1 MLLVENWMNPNVITV
16 DADDSM
22 LDATKLLK
30 EHNIRHLPVLEKGKL
45 VGVIT
50 DRDLKRASPSDATAL
65 EAHELLYLIATIK
78 VREIMTKNP
87 ITVPYNFTIEEA
99 AEILL
104 QAKISGMPVVDK
116 DGDVIGTITQTDL
129 FKVLISLTGVGKKG
143 VQFAFLLEDRA
154 GSIKEVADIIRSYG
168 GRMASILSS
177 YEKAPE
183 GHRYVYIRMYDVD
196 RDKMPQLKEDLK
208 KKAKVL
214 YIVDS
219 RENKREIFIRW
230 LLLGILSK
238 IPMAPLCKRR
248 GRGVEVDIHE
258 IIT

>member
-30 EHNIRHLPVLEKGKL
+30 EHNIRHLPVLEQGKL

-50 DRDLKRASPSDATAL
+50 DRDLKRAAPSDATAL
-65 EAHELLYLIATIK
+65 EAHELLYLIANIK

-87 ITVPYNFTIEEA
+87 ITVPYNYTIEEA
-99 AEILL
+99 AELLL
-104 QAKISGMPVVDK
+104 QARISGMPVVDK

-129 FKVLISLTGVGKKG
+129 FRVLISLTGVGKKG
-143 VQFAFLLEDRA
+143 VQFAFLLEDRP
-154 GSIKEVADIIRSYG
+154 GSIKDVADVIRGYG

-183 GHRYVYIRMYDVD
+183 GHRYVYIRMYDVN
-196 RDKMPQLKEDLK
+196 REKMPQLKEELK
-208 KKAKVL
+208 KKAKML

-219 RENKREIFIRW
+219 RDNKREIFIR
-230 LLLGILSK
+230 
-238 IPMAPLCKRR
+238 
-248 GRGVEVDIHE
+248 
-258 IIT
+258 

>member
-50 DRDLKRASPSDATAL
+50 DRDLKRASPSDATTL
-65 EAHELLYLIATIK
+65 EAHELLYLIANIK
-78 VREIMTKNP
+78 VREIMTRNP
-87 ITVPYNFTIEEA
+87 ITVPYNFTREEA

-104 QAKISGMPVVDK
+104 QARISGMPVVDK
-116 DGDVIGTITQTDL
+116 AGDVIGTITQTDL

-154 GSIKEVADIIRSYG
+154 GSIKEVADVIRSYG

-183 GHRYVYIRMYDVD
+183 HHRYVYIRMYDVD
-196 RDKMPQLKEDLK
+196 RQKMPQLKEDLK

-219 RENKREIFIRW
+219 RENKREIFIR
-230 LLLGILSK
+230 
-238 IPMAPLCKRR
+238 
-248 GRGVEVDIHE
+248 
-258 IIT
+258 

>member
-22 LDATKLLK
+22 LDATKILK

-45 VGVIT
+45 VGVLT
-50 DRDLKRASPSDATAL
+50 DRDLKRASPSDATSL
-65 EAHELLYLIATIK
+65 EAHEMLYLIANIK

-116 DGDVIGTITQTDL
+116 QGDVIGTITQTDL

-154 GSIKEVADIIRSYG
+154 GSIKDVADVIRSYG

-196 RDKMPQLKEDLK
+196 RAKMPQLKEDLK
-208 KKAKVL
+208 KKAKML

-219 RENKREIFIRW
+219 RENKREIFIR
-230 LLLGILSK
+230 
-238 IPMAPLCKRR
+238 
-248 GRGVEVDIHE
+248 
-258 IIT
+258 

>member
-1 MLLVENWMNPNVITV
+1 MLLVENWMNPHVITV

-22 LDATKLLK
+22 LDATKILK

-45 VGVIT
+45 VGIVT

-65 EAHELLYLIATIK
+65 EAHELLYLIANIK
-78 VREIMTKNP
+78 VREIMTTNP

-99 AEILL
+99 AQILL

-116 DGDVIGTITQTDL
+116 NGNVIGTITQTDL

-143 VQFAFLLEDRA
+143 VQFAFLLEDRP
-154 GSIKEVADIIRSYG
+154 GSIKEVTDIIRSYG

-183 GHRYVYIRMYDVD
+183 GHRYAYIRMYDVD
-196 RDKMPQLKEDLK
+196 REKIGQLKEDLK
-208 KKAKVL
+208 KNAKML

-219 RENKREIFIRW
+219 RENKREIFA
-230 LLLGILSK
+230 S
-238 IPMAPLCKRR
+238 
-248 GRGVEVDIHE
+248 
-258 IIT
+258 

>member
-50 DRDLKRASPSDATAL
+50 DRDLKRASASDATTL
-65 EAHELLYLIATIK
+65 EAHELLYLIANIK

-87 ITVPYNFTIEEA
+87 ITVPYNYTIEEA
-99 AEILL
+99 AELLL

-183 GHRYVYIRMYDVD
+183 GHRYVYIRMYDVN
-196 RDKMPQLKEDLK
+196 REKMPQLKEELK

-219 RENKREIFIRW
+219 RENKREIFIR
-230 LLLGILSK
+230 
-238 IPMAPLCKRR
+238 
-248 GRGVEVDIHE
+248 
-258 IIT
+258 

>member
-1 MLLVENWMNPNVITV
+1 
-16 DADDSM
+16 M
-22 LDATKLLK
+22 LDATKILK

-50 DRDLKRASPSDATAL
+50 DRDLKRASPSDATTL

-87 ITVPYNFTIEEA
+87 ITVPYNYTIEEA
-99 AEILL
+99 AELLL

-154 GSIKEVADIIRSYG
+154 GSIKEVADVIRSYG

-183 GHRYVYIRMYDVD
+183 GHRYVYIRMYEVD
-196 RDKMPQLKEDLK
+196 RTKMPQLKEDLK

-219 RENKREIFIRW
+219 RDNKREIFIR
-230 LLLGILSK
+230 
-238 IPMAPLCKRR
+238 
-248 GRGVEVDIHE
+248 
-258 IIT
+258 

>member
-22 LDATKLLK
+22 LDATKILK
-30 EHNIRHLPVLEKGKL
+30 EHNIRHLPVVEKGKL

-50 DRDLKRASPSDATAL
+50 DRDLKRASPSDATTL

-87 ITVPYNFTIEEA
+87 ITVPYNYTIEEA
-99 AEILL
+99 AELLL

-196 RDKMPQLKEDLK
+196 QTKMPQLKEELK

-219 RENKREIFIRW
+219 RDNKREIFIR
-230 LLLGILSK
+230 
-238 IPMAPLCKRR
+238 
-248 GRGVEVDIHE
+248 
-258 IIT
+258 

>member
-1 MLLVENWMNPNVITV
+1 MLLVENWMNPKVITV

-50 DRDLKRASPSDATAL
+50 DRDLKRASPSDATTL
-65 EAHELLYLIATIK
+65 EAHELLYLIANIK
-78 VREIMTKNP
+78 VREIMTRNP

-116 DGDVIGTITQTDL
+116 QGDVIGTITQTDL

-143 VQFAFLLEDRA
+143 VQFAFLLEDQP

-183 GHRYVYIRMYDVD
+183 GQRYVYIRMYEVD
-196 RDKMPQLKEDLK
+196 REKMAQLKEDLK

-219 RENKREIFIRW
+219 RENKREIFIR
-230 LLLGILSK
+230 
-238 IPMAPLCKRR
+238 
-248 GRGVEVDIHE
+248 
-258 IIT
+258 

>member
-1 MLLVENWMNPNVITV
+1 MLLVENWMNPNVVTV

-65 EAHELLYLIATIK
+65 EAHELLYLIANIK

-87 ITVPYNFTIEEA
+87 ITVPYNYTIEEA
-99 AEILL
+99 AELLL
-104 QAKISGMPVVDK
+104 QARISGMPVVDK

-154 GSIKEVADIIRSYG
+154 GSIKDVADVIRAYG

-183 GHRYVYIRMYDVD
+183 GHRYVYIRMYDVN
-196 RDKMPQLKEDLK
+196 REKMPQLKEDLK

-219 RENKREIFIRW
+219 RDNKREIFIR
-230 LLLGILSK
+230 
-238 IPMAPLCKRR
+238 
-248 GRGVEVDIHE
+248 
-258 IIT
+258 

>member
-50 DRDLKRASPSDATAL
+50 DRDLKRASPSDATTL

-78 VREIMTKNP
+78 VREIMTRNP
-87 ITVPYNFTIEEA
+87 ITVPYNYTIEEA

-104 QAKISGMPVVDK
+104 HAKISGMPVVDK

-183 GHRYVYIRMYDVD
+183 GHRYVYIRMYDVN

-208 KKAKVL
+208 KKAKML

-219 RENKREIFIRW
+219 RDNKREIFIR
-230 LLLGILSK
+230 
-238 IPMAPLCKRR
+238 
-248 GRGVEVDIHE
+248 
-258 IIT
+258 

>member
-1 MLLVENWMNPNVITV
+1 MLLVENWMNPKVITADV
-16 DADDSM
+16 DDSM

-50 DRDLKRASPSDATAL
+50 DRDLKRAAPSDATSL
-65 EAHELLYLIATIK
+65 EAHELLYLIANIK

-87 ITVPYNFTIEEA
+87 ITVPHNFTIEEA

-116 DGDVIGTITQTDL
+116 QGNVIGTITQTDL

-143 VQFAFLLEDRA
+143 VQFAFLLEDRP
-154 GSIKEVADIIRSYG
+154 GSIKDVADVIRAHG

-196 RDKMPQLKEDLK
+196 REKMPQLKEELK
-208 KKAKVL
+208 KKARVL

-219 RENKREIFIRW
+219 RDNKREIFVR
-230 LLLGILSK
+230 
-238 IPMAPLCKRR
+238 
-248 GRGVEVDIHE
+248 
-258 IIT
+258 

>member
-22 LDATKLLK
+22 LDATKILK

-65 EAHELLYLIATIK
+65 EAHELLYLIANIK
-78 VREIMTKNP
+78 VREIMTRNP

-99 AEILL
+99 AETLL

-196 RDKMPQLKEDLK
+196 RAKMPQLKEDLK

-219 RENKREIFIRW
+219 RDNKREIFIR
-230 LLLGILSK
+230 
-238 IPMAPLCKRR
+238 
-248 GRGVEVDIHE
+248 
-258 IIT
+258 

>member
-1 MLLVENWMNPNVITV
+1 MLLVENWMSPKVITV

-30 EHNIRHLPVLEKGKL
+30 EHNVRRLLVLEKGKL
-45 VGVIT
+45 VGIVT

-65 EAHELLYLIATIK
+65 EAHELLYLVANIK
-78 VREIMTKNP
+78 VREIMTRNP
-87 ITVPYNFTIEEA
+87 ITVPYNYTIEEA
-99 AEILL
+99 AQILL
-104 QAKISGMPVVDK
+104 QAKISGVPVVNK
-116 DGDVIGTITQTDL
+116 DGEVIGMITQTDL
-129 FKVLISLTGVGKKG
+129 FNVLISLTGVGKKG

-183 GHRYVYIRMYDVD
+183 GHRYAYIRMYDVD
-196 RDKMPQLKEDLK
+196 RDKMQQLKEDLK
-208 KKAKVL
+208 KKAKML

-219 RENKREIFIRW
+219 RENKREIFVR
-230 LLLGILSK
+230 
-238 IPMAPLCKRR
+238 
-248 GRGVEVDIHE
+248 
-258 IIT
+258 

>member
-50 DRDLKRASPSDATAL
+50 DRDLKRASPSDATTL
-65 EAHELLYLIATIK
+65 EAHELLYLIANIK
-78 VREIMTKNP
+78 VREIMTRNP

-143 VQFAFLLEDRA
+143 VQFAFMLEDRA

-177 YEKAPE
+177 YEKVPE

-196 RDKMPQLKEDLK
+196 RQKMPQLKEDLK

-219 RENKREIFIRW
+219 RENKREIFVR
-230 LLLGILSK
+230 
-238 IPMAPLCKRR
+238 
-248 GRGVEVDIHE
+248 
-258 IIT
+258 

>member
-30 EHNIRHLPVLEKGKL
+30 EHSIRHLPVLEKGKL

-50 DRDLKRASPSDATAL
+50 DRDLKRASPSDATTL
-65 EAHELLYLIATIK
+65 EAHELLYLIANIK
-78 VREIMTKNP
+78 VREIMTRNP
-87 ITVPYNFTIEEA
+87 ITVPYNYTIEEA

-104 QAKISGMPVVDK
+104 QAKISGVPVVDK
-116 DGDVIGTITQTDL
+116 DGDVIGMITQTDL

-143 VQFAFLLEDRA
+143 VQFAFMLEDRA

-183 GHRYVYIRMYDVD
+183 GHRYVYIRMYDVH
-196 RDKMPQLKEDLK
+196 RDKMQQLKEDLK
-208 KKAKVL
+208 KKTKVL

-219 RENKREIFIRW
+219 RENKREIFV
-230 LLLGILSK
+230 S
-238 IPMAPLCKRR
+238 
-248 GRGVEVDIHE
+248 
-258 IIT
+258 

>member
-1 MLLVENWMNPNVITV
+1 MLLVENWINPNVVTV

-65 EAHELLYLIATIK
+65 EAHELLYLIANIK

-87 ITVPYNFTIEEA
+87 ITVPYNYTIEEA
-99 AEILL
+99 AELLL
-104 QAKISGMPVVDK
+104 QARISGMPVVNK

-154 GSIKEVADIIRSYG
+154 GSIKDVADVIRAYG

-183 GHRYVYIRMYDVD
+183 GHRYVYIRMYDVNQE
-196 RDKMPQLKEDLK
+196 KMPQLKEDLK

-219 RENKREIFIRW
+219 RDNKREIFIR
-230 LLLGILSK
+230 
-238 IPMAPLCKRR
+238 
-248 GRGVEVDIHE
+248 
-258 IIT
+258 

>member
-50 DRDLKRASPSDATAL
+50 DRDLKRASPSDATTL
-65 EAHELLYLIATIK
+65 EAHELLYLIANIK
-78 VREIMTKNP
+78 VREIMTRNP

-154 GSIKEVADIIRSYG
+154 GSIKDVADVIRSYG

-196 RDKMPQLKEDLK
+196 RAKMPQLKEDLK

-219 RENKREIFIRW
+219 RENKREIFIR
-230 LLLGILSK
+230 
-238 IPMAPLCKRR
+238 
-248 GRGVEVDIHE
+248 
-258 IIT
+258 

>member
-22 LDATKLLK
+22 LDATKILK

-50 DRDLKRASPSDATAL
+50 DRDLKRASPSDATTL
-65 EAHELLYLIATIK
+65 EAHELLYLIANIK

-87 ITVPYNFTIEEA
+87 ITVPYNYTIEEA

-183 GHRYVYIRMYDVD
+183 GHRYVYIRMYDVV
-196 RDKMPQLKEDLK
+196 REKMPQLKEELK

-219 RENKREIFIRW
+219 RENKREIFIR
-230 LLLGILSK
+230 
-238 IPMAPLCKRR
+238 
-248 GRGVEVDIHE
+248 
-258 IIT
+258 

>member
-22 LDATKLLK
+22 LDATKILK

-50 DRDLKRASPSDATAL
+50 DRDLKRAAPSDATAL
-65 EAHELLYLIATIK
+65 EAHELLYLIANIK

-99 AEILL
+99 AELLL
-104 QAKISGMPVVDK
+104 QARISGMPVVDK

-129 FKVLISLTGVGKKG
+129 FRVLISLTGVGKKG
-143 VQFAFLLEDRA
+143 VQFAFLLEDRP
-154 GSIKEVADIIRSYG
+154 GSIKDVADVIRAYG

-183 GHRYVYIRMYDVD
+183 GHRYVYIRMYDVN
-196 RDKMPQLKEDLK
+196 REKMSQLKEELK
-208 KKAKVL
+208 KKAKML

-219 RENKREIFIRW
+219 RDNKREIFIR
-230 LLLGILSK
+230 
-238 IPMAPLCKRR
+238 
-248 GRGVEVDIHE
+248 
-258 IIT
+258 

>member
-50 DRDLKRASPSDATAL
+50 DRDLKRAAPSDATAL
-65 EAHELLYLIATIK
+65 EAHELLYLIANIK

-87 ITVPYNFTIEEA
+87 ITVPYNYTIEEA
-99 AEILL
+99 AELLL
-104 QAKISGMPVVDK
+104 QARISGMPVVDK

-154 GSIKEVADIIRSYG
+154 GSIKDVADVIRAYG

-183 GHRYVYIRMYDVD
+183 GHRYVYIRMYDVNQE
-196 RDKMPQLKEDLK
+196 KMPQLKEDLK

-219 RENKREIFIRW
+219 RDNKREIFIR
-230 LLLGILSK
+230 
-238 IPMAPLCKRR
+238 
-248 GRGVEVDIHE
+248 
-258 IIT
+258 

>member
-1 MLLVENWMNPNVITV
+1 MLLVENWMSPKVITV

-22 LDATKLLK
+22 LDVAKLLK
-30 EHNIRHLPVLEKGKL
+30 EHNVRRLVVLEKGKL
-45 VGVIT
+45 AGIVT

-65 EAHELLYLIATIK
+65 EAHELLYLIANIK
-78 VREIMTKNP
+78 VREIMTRNP
-87 ITVPYNFTIEEA
+87 ITVPYNYTIEEA

-104 QAKISGMPVVDK
+104 QAKISGVPVVDK
-116 DGDVIGTITQTDL
+116 DGDVIGMISQTDL

-143 VQFAFLLEDRA
+143 VQFAFMLEDRA

-196 RDKMPQLKEDLK
+196 RDKMQQLKEDLK
-208 KKAKVL
+208 KKTKVL

-219 RENKREIFIRW
+219 RENKREIFI
-230 LLLGILSK
+230 S
-238 IPMAPLCKRR
+238 
-248 GRGVEVDIHE
+248 
-258 IIT
+258 

>member
-45 VGVIT
+45 VGVVT

-65 EAHELLYLIATIK
+65 EAHELLYLIANIK
-78 VREIMTKNP
+78 VREIMTRNP

-116 DGDVIGTITQTDL
+116 QGDVIGTITQTDL
-129 FKVLISLTGVGKKG
+129 FKVLISITGVGKKG
-143 VQFAFLLEDRA
+143 VQFAFLLEDHP
-154 GSIKEVADIIRSYG
+154 GSIKEVADVIRSYG

-183 GHRYVYIRMYDVD
+183 DHRYVYIRMYDVD
-196 RDKMPQLKEDLK
+196 RSKMPQLKEELK

-219 RENKREIFIRW
+219 RENKREIFIR
-230 LLLGILSK
+230 
-238 IPMAPLCKRR
+238 
-248 GRGVEVDIHE
+248 
-258 IIT
+258 

>member
-65 EAHELLYLIATIK
+65 EAHELLYLIANIK

-99 AEILL
+99 AELLL
-104 QAKISGMPVVDK
+104 QARISGMPVVDK

-154 GSIKEVADIIRSYG
+154 GSIKDVADVIRAYG

-183 GHRYVYIRMYDVD
+183 GHRYVYIRMYDVNQE
-196 RDKMPQLKEDLK
+196 KMPQLKEDLK

-219 RENKREIFIRW
+219 RDNKREIFIR
-230 LLLGILSK
+230 
-238 IPMAPLCKRR
+238 
-248 GRGVEVDIHE
+248 
-258 IIT
+258 

>member
-50 DRDLKRASPSDATAL
+50 DRDLKRAAPSDATAL
-65 EAHELLYLIATIK
+65 EAHELLYLIANIK
-78 VREIMTKNP
+78 VREIMTRNP

-99 AEILL
+99 AELLL

-154 GSIKEVADIIRSYG
+154 GSIKDVADVIRAYG

-196 RDKMPQLKEDLK
+196 RAKMPQLKEDLK

-219 RENKREIFIRW
+219 RDNKREIFIR
-230 LLLGILSK
+230 
-238 IPMAPLCKRR
+238 
-248 GRGVEVDIHE
+248 
-258 IIT
+258 

>member
-50 DRDLKRASPSDATAL
+50 DRDLKRAAPSDATAL
-65 EAHELLYLIATIK
+65 EAHELLYLIANIK
-78 VREIMTKNP
+78 VREIMTRNP
-87 ITVPYNFTIEEA
+87 ITVPYNYTIEEA
-99 AEILL
+99 AELLL
-104 QAKISGMPVVDK
+104 QARISGMPVVNK

-154 GSIKEVADIIRSYG
+154 GSIKDVADVIRAYG

-183 GHRYVYIRMYDVD
+183 GHRYVYIRMYDVNQE
-196 RDKMPQLKEDLK
+196 KMPQLKEDLK

-219 RENKREIFIRW
+219 RDNKREIFIR
-230 LLLGILSK
+230 
-238 IPMAPLCKRR
+238 
-248 GRGVEVDIHE
+248 
-258 IIT
+258 